1 MASALAPLR
10 RGVARLHSAAL
21 EDGLL
26 VIDLVREVPEAMK
39 PHKIAIGGA
48 QPVIEDKKAA

>member
-1 MASALAPLR
+1 
-10 RGVARLHSAAL
+10 
-21 EDGLL
+21 
-26 VIDLVREVPEAMK
+26 VPEAMK